1 MADSGK
7 SHRESKQMSVRRCQR
22 VVALTTAVLGFAVLF
37 VFFHFFYRYHLYH
50 REQFSLFLMTP
61 GALREYFTSAA
72 PVSRLAGDFLT
83 QFFLFT
89 YAGPAVMAFSLTL
102 LGVLVYR
109 LFFRYLQMWAFVPAV
124 CLTVVETGR
133 QCGLTYPL
141 SSTYQWIGLALTLL
155 LCRWLFLR
163 LRGRILRYS
172 VILLLGVGVWLF
184 GWGDWE
190 KRSVNSPNFS
200 QERMLAVDSEHYF
213 GRLDVVGRLL
223 DKYEGRHERFN
234 AYYRNLWLAEQF
246 RLSDDMMHYYQPFE
260 LGLYL
265 PVDEKVSYPIV
276 YASGE
281 LWFLLGDMTN
291 AEHSTMLGMI
301 FSPEGKGVRPL
312 KRLAEINLI
321 NGDEEAA
328 LKYLRILEK
337 TLFYRRWARMR
348 MPGKETPDVRRWLTM
363 KRSLLPTRDVVRAPL
378 DLRRS
383 LEFLLE
389 SNPDNVFASQYLLS
403 FDLMHKDIE
412 LFFFDYNRFCRH
424 QKLGRVWAEALLI
437 WMSANGTSETDMMR
451 LTIPPQTV
459 DEFREYNS
467 LFSMGGNNL
476 ARLQR
481 KFGNTYWFFFHFA
494 SMNGHE

>member
-1 MADSGK
+1 
-7 SHRESKQMSVRRCQR
+7 MSARRCQR
-22 VVALTTAVLGFAVLF
+22 VVGLAATVFGFAVLF
-37 VFFHFFYRYHLYH
+37 VFFHFFYHYHLYH
-50 REQFSLFLMTP
+50 REQFSLFLLAP
-61 GALREYFTSAA
+61 DAFREYFTSVA
-72 PVSRLAGDFLT
+72 PVSRLVGDFLT
-83 QFFLFT
+83 QFFHFT
-89 YAGPAVMAFSLTL
+89 YAGPAIMAFSLTL

-109 LFFRYLQMWAFVPAV
+109 LFFRYLHMWAFVPAV

-141 SSTYQWIGLALTLL
+141 SSTYQWIGLVLTLL
-155 LCRWLFLR
+155 LCRRLFLR
-163 LRGRILRYS
+163 LRGRILRYL
-172 VILLLGVGVWLF
+172 VILLLGAGVWLF

-213 GRLDVVGRLL
+213 GRLDVMGRLL
-223 DKYEGRHERFN
+223 DKYEDRHDRFN

-348 MPGKETPDVRRWLTM
+348 MPGKETSDVRRWLTM

-383 LEFLLE
+383 LEILLE

-412 LFFFDYNRFCRH
+412 LFSFDYNRFCRH

-451 LTIPPQTV
+451 LNIPPQTV

-467 LFSMGGNNL
+467 LFSMGGNSL
-476 ARLQR
+476 SRLQR
-481 KFGNTYWFFFHFA
+481 KFGKTYWFFFHFA